1 MNLSLGHT
9 ARRTLVF
16 DPRAVH
22 TVTMGMGW
30 RIMRS
35 ATVGWWPLLLLVG
48 VAAASAG
55 QDPPASAPASDDVQ
69 KLEATWAFVRAR
81 NARDYAI
88 ATPNG
93 IDEGRYVEV
102 GGIQQWIT
110 IRGEDRN
117 NPVVL
122 FLHGGPGDA
131 TNPWGYAGFRLWLK
145 HFTVVQWDQRGAGR
159 TFGKNP
165 DAPPQTITIARMTQD
180 GVELTDVL
188 RQQLRKDKIILIGH
202 SWGSI
207 LGVHMVKARPDLFYA
222 FVGTG
227 QVADPATSY
236 TVAQRELL
244 RKAEALKDERA
255 MQELREVGPPPYP
268 DGRGY
273 RVQRKWSNFFEGAD
287 AFIASMVGFAFGAP
301 GYTLRDV
308 NDWFDGQNVS
318 GEALVPQT
326 SVLAARTLA
335 GDFAVPV
342 FVIQGAEDFTT
353 PTSLARSFV
362 DSIRAPAKAFVPIEG
377 GGHFAV
383 FMKSSAFLDQ
393 LVLRVRPLAAR

>member
-1 MNLSLGHT
+1 M
-9 ARRTLVF
+9 RR
-16 DPRAVH
+16 
-22 TVTMGMGW
+22 
-30 RIMRS
+30 
-35 ATVGWWPLLLLVG
+35 ATTGLWPLLLLVG
-48 VAAASAG
+48 VAVASAG
-55 QDPPASAPASDDVQ
+55 QNPPAIPDAQ
-69 KLEATWAFVRAR
+69 KLEAAWASLRTR

-93 IDEGRYVEV
+93 IDEARYVEV
-102 GGIQQWIT
+102 GGLQQWIT

-117 NPVVL
+117 NPVLL
-122 FLHGGPGDA
+122 FLQGGPGDA

-145 HFTVVQWDQRGAGR
+145 NITVVQWDQRGAGR

-165 DAPPQTITIARMTQD
+165 GAPPQAITVARLTQD
-180 GVELTDVL
+180 GLELADLL
-188 RQQLRKDKIILIGH
+188 RKQLRKDKIILVGH

-207 LGVHMVKARPDLFYA
+207 LGVHMAKARPDLFYA

-227 QVADPATSY
+227 QVADPANSY
-236 TVAQRELL
+236 TVAYRELL
-244 RKAEALKDERA
+244 RKAETLKDERA
-255 MQELREVGPPPYP
+255 IRELREAGPPPYP

-273 RVQRKWSNFFEGAD
+273 GVHRKWSNFFEGAD
-287 AFIASMVGFAFGAP
+287 AFIFSTVGFALAAP

-318 GEALVPQT
+318 GERLVPQT
-326 SVLAARTLA
+326 SALDARTLA

-362 DSIRAPAKAFVPIEG
+362 DSIRAPAKAFVAIEG

-383 FMKSSAFLDQ
+383 FMKPSAFLDQ
-393 LVLRVRPLAAR
+393 LVLRVLPLAAR

>member
-1 MNLSLGHT
+1 M
-9 ARRTLVF
+9 RR
-16 DPRAVH
+16 
-22 TVTMGMGW
+22 
-30 RIMRS
+30 
-35 ATVGWWPLLLLVG
+35 ATTGLWPLLLLVA
-48 VAAASAG
+48 VAASSAG
-55 QDPPASAPASDDVQ
+55 QSPPASGDAE
-69 KLEATWAFVRAR
+69 KLEAAWTFLRAR
-81 NARDYAI
+81 NARDYAV
-88 ATPNG
+88 ATPNA
-93 IDEGRYVEV
+93 IDEARYVEV

-117 NPVVL
+117 NPVLL

-131 TNPWGYAGFRLWLK
+131 TNLWGYAGFRLWLK

-159 TFGKNP
+159 TFGKNR
-165 DAPPQTITIARMTQD
+165 DAPPEAITVTRMTQD
-180 GVELTDVL
+180 GIEIADWL
-188 RQQLRKDKIILIGH
+188 RKQLRKDKIILVGH

-207 LGVHMVKARPDLFYA
+207 LGVHMVKAQPDLFYA
-222 FVGTG
+222 LVGTG

-236 TVAQRELL
+236 TVAHRELL

-255 MQELREVGPPPYP
+255 IRELREVGPPPYP

-273 RVQRKWSNFFEGAD
+273 GVQRKWSNFFEGAD
-287 AFIASMVGFAFGAP
+287 AFLSSTVGFALAAP

-318 GEALVPQT
+318 AERLVPQT
-326 SVLAARTLA
+326 STLAAQTLA

-353 PTSLARSFV
+353 PTSLARSFI

-393 LVLRVRPLAAR
+393 LVSRVLPLAAR